1 MDNKVKVMSGIAATV
16 VGTSIVATN
25 VNADEVVNVATQ
37 PETVVENAK
46 TKTVTETQVSAS
58 QEQLNIAKQNVENQA
73 KEVESAQVSANT
85 AQNVV
90 TEAQNN
96 VDYAEGVVAQSNPE
110 TIAKAEQ
117 DIVNQKDVINQA
129 NDALENANIT
139 VTSKEAEVVEQNNI
153 VSEKAVAVQLA
164 ETDVMYAQSEVD
176 TAQSVLDGSGQ
187 AEVIAAADKASVDLN
202 TAETVV
208 AQSYSALELAKA
220 NDTKAEVEL
229 SQVVSTVQSNQVS
242 VSSTQENLD
251 EANQKQIETSSALEL
266 ETSDVSKAQAV
277 VDGLNSEI
285 ANHNTIVLPA
295 GYADELRRFYL
306 AKVAE
311 RDNAS
316 LTAVAKSGLNSN
328 VYKSNAKDQSILI
341 ADVNNLTLDQREEL
355 TRFTVDL
362 LNQVREAMGTQQV
375 FANESA
381 IAFANEVA
389 NTSVNTGIE
398 ALNHDTTAI
407 PTAANKYGLSGTVGQ
422 NGYENL
428 SVGHYTVSDT
438 LTMDDLKKAVYTTI
452 SNMLFDDGDSIWGHS
467 TSLTGIRDLFANQ
480 PVSKYIGVDTSVINY
495 MNYDLGRIH
504 ILGVSDKQ
512 VTDTVQFDVTANLS
526 GRDLQ
531 SELAAAK
538 QVLQTEKAQLATVT
552 TLNNNAVAD
561 KLAAQQLYNTAVAT
575 LQRNQSLLS
584 QLQARE
590 AETPKAL
597 DAYNAAVA
605 ARDSAK
611 NAYDVARAALANLT
625 ADVQTKKLALE
636 KAQETLNL
644 RQEELSNAKTGLA
657 NEEDILRQLESE
669 LVVAKNVVAT
679 RQEELSQAQ
688 NREAELVKYVNDLK
702 NAPQLLAEAKLA
714 LENAEKDLAEKLSI
728 LEAKQDKLALLEAVQ
743 ADTEDQHAKIVAAY
757 QAVLAAQEASRKAE
771 EALNQQKLIKET
783 TNGVKNLGN
792 VLYGT
797 NLEVK
802 NQAQTTS
809 KNPSSATFTLLSE
822 AGKVMGEKVAE
833 AVSGDTESN
842 GSTLPN
848 TGDTTGLLSMVGV
861 MLMSTVGVLT
871 KRKHQK

>member
-46 TKTVTETQVSAS
+46 TNTVTETQVSAS

-139 VTSKEAEVVEQNNI
+139 VASKEAEVVEQNNI

-311 RDNAS
+311 RDNAT
-316 LTAVAKSGLNSN
+316 LTNVAKSGLTLNT
-328 VYKSNAKDQSILI
+328 YKSNEKDKATVIS
-341 ADVNNLTLDQREEL
+341 DVDNLTEDQRNEL
-355 TRFTVDL
+355 TLYTVDL
-362 LNQVREAMGTQQV
+362 INQIRQSFGTDSV
-375 FANESA
+375 LANETA

-389 NTSVNTGIE
+389 NTSAKTGDE
-398 ALNHDTTAI
+398 AMGHDTTAI
-407 PTAANKYGLSGTVGQ
+407 PTAAGNYGLVSNMGV
-422 NGYENL
+422 NNYENW
-428 SVGHYTVSDT
+428 SAGHFQVSPT
-438 LTMDDLKKAVYTTI
+438 LTMNDIKKGIYTTVV
-452 SNMLFDDGDSIWGHS
+452 NMMFDDGSTWGHA
-467 TSLTGIRDLFANQ
+467 TSLAGIRDTKIGQ
-480 PVSKYIGVDTSVINY
+480 TDSKYIGVDVSSAQFSGFN
-495 MNYDLGRIH
+495 MGRVH
-504 ILGVSDKQ
+504 ILGVADSQ
-512 VTDTVQFDVTANLS
+512 IVDTTKFNETANLPE
-526 GRDLQ
+526 RDLQ

-538 QVLQTEKAQLATVT
+538 QVLQTEKAQLATAT

-644 RQEELSNAKTGLA
+644 RQEELSNAKTVLA

-728 LEAKQDKLALLEAVQ
+728 LEAEQDKLALLEAVQ
-743 ADTEDQHAKIVAAY
+743 ADTEDQHAKIVATY